1 MSTDSAENNYCAV
14 PLAPY
19 AARPDRSLGRMH
31 DEPESTR
38 RNCFQEDRDRVINS
52 VSFRRLKYKTQVFV
66 CHEGDHYRTRL
77 THSLEVAQV
86 ARTLSRALF
95 ANEDLAETI
104 ALSHDLGHTPFAHL
118 GEYALRDCMKP
129 FGGFDHN
136 GQSLRVLTHLE
147 RKYPLWHGLN
157 LSWETLEG
165 LAKHNGPII
174 KEDANAMG
182 DDWKK
187 ENLSDTLYDV
197 QKKIDLRLHVYASL
211 EAQIV
216 DISDDL
222 AYNGHDVEDGL
233 RAKMFTLSDVAKVP
247 LIGRLL
253 RAIQKNY
260 PNISDHITSAE
271 LKRSLTGVLFDDV
284 VEESHKRLKSMGIK
298 TPEDVRMAPKS
309 CVAFSQEM
317 FQELKELREFLFA
330 NMYRHYSLNRMGYK
344 VNQIITDLF
353 KAFMDS
359 PNTLPDAWQARIN
372 DAGGDEDLNIRAGIV
387 KDYIAGMTDRFA
399 IREHAEL
406 YDLKWA

>member
-1 MSTDSAENNYCAV
+1 
-14 PLAPY
+14 
-19 AARPDRSLGRMH
+19 
-31 DEPESTR
+31 
-38 RNCFQEDRDRVINS
+38 
-52 VSFRRLKYKTQVFV
+52 
-66 CHEGDHYRTRL
+66 
-77 THSLEVAQV
+77 
-86 ARTLSRALF
+86 
-95 ANEDLAETI
+95 
-104 ALSHDLGHTPFAHL
+104 
-118 GEYALRDCMKP
+118 
-129 FGGFDHN
+129 
-136 GQSLRVLTHLE
+136 
-147 RKYPLWHGLN
+147 
-157 LSWETLEG
+157 
-165 LAKHNGPII
+165 
-174 KEDANAMG
+174 MG

-187 ENLSDTLYDV
+187 ENLSDTLCDV

-233 RAKMFTLSDVAKVP
+233 RAKMFTLSDVANVP
-247 LIGRLL
+247 LIGRL
-253 RAIQKNY
+253 RKEIQQKD

-284 VEESHKRLKSMGIK
+284 VEESHKRLKNMEIK
-298 TPEDVRMAPKS
+298 TPEDVRTAPKS